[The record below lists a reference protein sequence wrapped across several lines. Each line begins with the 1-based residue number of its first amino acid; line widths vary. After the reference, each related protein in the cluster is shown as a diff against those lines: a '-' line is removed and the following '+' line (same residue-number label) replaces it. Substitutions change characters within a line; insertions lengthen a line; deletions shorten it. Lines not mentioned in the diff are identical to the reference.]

1 MELKRINAKDR
12 ETLVNLCAVECLM
25 RYDAEQFKLLSNRV
39 PNAWRDYRMVQTTLD
54 RLSGKLLATVPPEQL
69 ATILKHTQN
78 AIIKVA
84 IKGINDQP
92 EDNWVISRTDLELLI
107 NSAAEGKCLM
117 CTNITGQGC
126 QLRRIIEES
135 PMALTGLAVG
145 CLQ

>member
-12 ETLVNLCAVECLM
+12 EALINLCAVECLM
-25 RYDAEQFKLLSNRV
+25 RYDAEQFKLLSKRV

-69 ATILKHTQN
+69 ATILKHTEK

-92 EDNWVISRTDLELLI
+92 EDNWVISRNDLTLLI
-107 NSAAEGKCLM
+107 NGAIHGQCLM
-117 CTNITGQGC
+117 CTNTTGQGC
-126 QLRRIIEES
+126 RLRQIIEES
-135 PMALTGLAVG
+135 PIDVTGFDVG
-145 CLQ
+145 CMD